1 MWKRMFMQR
10 FGLSFA
16 LVALLSM
23 LGACASVQDSARP
36 RSVPGNEPLR
46 RISVAPDDAGRELLA
61 QVLAGEIA
69 LDRADEKGADHY
81 AEAARISDDPVIA
94 EQATRVALA
103 TRQWEIARTTLARWE
118 ALHGV
123 EGGIRQARA
132 MIALHDD
139 KADAA
144 YPDLLWLAQRPDGS
158 GWIAISQVFSGAED
172 KAAAGAM
179 LQRLLAGAGE
189 RTKHAHADL
198 LGDKAQTWILASQL
212 AARLERKDLAQ
223 SLAAEAV
230 TRFHTAEAYA
240 WAAQIRLTAGDRVG
254 ARQIF
259 AEALQRDSSASAH
272 GAGKDGQA
280 LLRIAYA
287 KLLAELGDNLGA
299 ARAIAQGK
307 QNEFTYGARAAYLAR
322 IDDKSGVAAISALY
336 AEVVALPAPRPPA
349 RVHLL
354 GQLAELL
361 ERKGEALKW
370 YALIPSGDEH
380 WFAAQ
385 LRTAVL
391 FNDSGKS
398 ADAIGLLHELQV
410 RSGDNSKEVGEAY
423 MLEAELLNRQK
434 RGEDAI
440 VAYDRGLQVLP
451 DDTRL
456 IYGRALLNDD
466 LDHVEAAVRD
476 LRRVLELKPDDADA
490 MNALGYTL
498 ADRTGE
504 KAEALALIQKAL
516 VLKPG
521 EPAIMDSLGWVQYRL
536 GNLDAALNQLRVA
549 YQKQPDAEIAA
560 HLGEV
565 LWVSGHKDEARNVW
579 AQGRKKDGANK
590 VLIET
595 IRRLG
600 S

>member
-1 MWKRMFMQR
+1 MRR
-10 FGLSFA
+10 FVLSFA
-16 LVALLSM
+16 LVVLVSM

-36 RSVPGNEPLR
+36 RPVPGNEPLR
-46 RISVAPDDAGRELLA
+46 RISVVPDASGRELLA
-61 QVLAGEIA
+61 QLLAAEIA
-69 LDRADEKGADHY
+69 LDRADERGADHY
-81 AEAARISDDPVIA
+81 VEAARLSDDPAIA

-103 TRQWEIARTTLARWE
+103 TRQWELARGTLARWE
-118 ALHGV
+118 ALRGG

-132 MIALHDD
+132 MIALHDGKQD
-139 KADAA
+139 VA

-158 GWIAISQVFSGAED
+158 GWLAISQVFSGAED
-172 KAAAGAM
+172 KPAAGAM
-179 LQRLLAGAGE
+179 LQRLLAGGGE
-189 RTKHAHADL
+189 SSKHAHAEL
-198 LGDKAQTWILASQL
+198 LGDKPQSWILASQL

-223 SLAAEAV
+223 TLASEAV
-230 TRFHTAEAYA
+230 VRFHTAEAYA
-240 WAAQIRLTAGDRVG
+240 WAAQIRLTSGDRVG
-254 ARQIF
+254 AKQVF
-259 AEALQRDSSASAH
+259 AEAMQHDPTTSAR
-272 GAGKDGQA
+272 GAGKEGQT

-299 ARAIAQGK
+299 ARALAQGR
-307 QNEFTYGARAAYLAR
+307 QNELTYGARAAYLAR
-322 IDDKSGVAAISALY
+322 IDDKSGVPAISALY
-336 AEVVALPAPRPPA
+336 SEVIALPTPRPSS
-349 RVHLL
+349 RVQLL

-370 YALIPSGDEH
+370 YALVPSGDEH

-391 FNDSGKS
+391 LNDGGKAS
-398 ADAIGLLHELQV
+398 DAIGLLHELQA
-410 RSGDNSKEVGEAY
+410 RSGDNAREVGEAY

-434 RGEDAI
+434 RGDEAI
-440 VAYDRGLQVLP
+440 AAYDRGLQVLP

-456 IYGRALLNDD
+456 IYARALLNDD
-466 LDHVEAAVRD
+466 LDHIDAAVRD
-476 LRRVLELKPDDADA
+476 LRRVLELKPEDADA

-504 KAEALALIQKAL
+504 KSEALVLIQKAL

-536 GNLDAALNQLRVA
+536 GDIDAALTQLRVA

-565 LWVSGHKDEARNVW
+565 LWVSGRKDEARKVW
-579 AQGRKKDGANK
+579 DQGRKKDGANK

-595 IRRLG
+595 IRRLA